1 MSKGVGLMIGCSLTS
16 IVPIIISI
24 YKFVF
29 ICLHS
34 HGHTVAYDRLFSCGL
49 GLGSHCSLFGIVKWV
64 ISHYANSTENYYAPA
79 AQRASANVNAENAMI
94 PDTMIRTS
102 IIDHD
107 PRSTPRSR
115 SALDQE

>member
-49 GLGSHCSLFGIVKWV
+49 GLGSQL
-64 ISHYANSTENYYAPA
+64 
-79 AQRASANVNAENAMI
+79 
-94 PDTMIRTS
+94 MIRYTYIFTPWNRYRYTAVWNACAS
-102 IIDHD
+102 VRTLHASHFSFQQISDANYKLTGGEEN
-107 PRSTPRSR
+107 PR
-115 SALDQE
+115 Q